1 MKKLILF
8 SLMVALLATCQ
19 SPVDESLTG
28 DPILKNAKKVTVC
41 HRDQGKQEMVT
52 IDVSINA
59 LPAHLAHGDKLA
71 FSPQGSYVVHSAMNG
86 FIHDWVITTFDGVNF
101 TGVGGF
107 PAGSEDG
114 YSIHETLTG
123 TVIDGVLSMTMSFVE
138 TEKPWSIT
146 GVVDQCGGIVSLD
159 GLYTISRK

>member
-1 MKKLILF
+1 
-8 SLMVALLATCQ
+8 MVALLATCQ

-28 DPILKNAKKVTVC
+28 DPILKNAKKVAVC
-41 HRDQGKQEMVT
+41 HRDFGKQELVT

-86 FIHDWVITTFDGVNF
+86 FIHDWVIKTFDGVNF

-107 PAGSEDG
+107 PSTASGE
-114 YSIHETLTG
+114 YYIHETLTG
-123 TVIDGVLSMTMSFVE
+123 TVIDGVLSMTMVFVE
-138 TEKPWSIT
+138 TEKPWDIS